1 MGNDVDN
8 TSTMFLHPGMVH
20 WEGERGERGGEG
32 GGGGGGGA
40 FYNLSCECL
49 QCSMDC

>member
-20 WEGERGERGGEG
+20 WERERGERGGEG
-32 GGGGGGGA
+32 SGGGHFTTFHFGGH
-40 FYNLSCECL
+40 FTTL
-49 QCSMDC
+49 DC